1 MKKSILAFAAAAA
14 ITGGLGTHASAQD
27 VKVKDGDTL
36 WALSQKY
43 DVSVKDIKTLNNL
56 NSDAIY
62 SGEVLTVSGQKVS
75 NKQYYTVEQGD
86 TLWKIAQKYSTSVEN
101 IKSLNKLTS
110 DIIHPNRQLL
120 ILKGQK
126 GATVQQASAPA
137 AAQAEPKKSV
147 VKAATNVPASNT
159 NGSSQT
165 GDAVKQLTVS
175 ATGYTASCEG
185 CSGVTATGVDLKANP
200 NAKVISVDPNVIPL
214 GSKVWVEGYGYATA
228 ADTGGAIKGNK
239 IDLFFA
245 NKQDALNWG
254 VKQVT
259 VKVLK

>member
-1 MKKSILAFAAAAA
+1 MKKSILAFAAAAV
-14 ITGGLGTHASAQD
+14 ITGGLGTQASAED

-43 DVSVKDIKTLNNL
+43 DVSVKDIKNWNNL
-56 NSDAIY
+56 HSDTIY
-62 SGEVLTVSGQKVS
+62 NGEVLTVSGGKGA
-75 NKQYYTVEQGD
+75 KEKHYTVKKGD
-86 TLWKIAQKYSTSVEN
+86 TLWKIANKFGTSVEG
-101 IKSLNKLTS
+101 IKSSNKLTS
-110 DIIHPNRQLL
+110 DIIHPDQQLL

-126 GATVQQASAPA
+126 AAAIQQASAPA
-137 AAQAEPKKSV
+137 QKAAEPKKSV
-147 VKAATNVPASNT
+147 VKAASNEPAAN
-159 NGSSQT
+159 SSASSDQGET
-165 GDAVKQLTVS
+165 AKQLTVS

-200 NAKVISVDPNVIPL
+200 DAKVISVDPNVIPL

-239 IDLFFA
+239 IDLFFP

-254 VKQVT
+254 VRQVT